1 MLMSLVEHDKARSNP
16 SQASTTSHER
26 SPPIDLEYDSDSF
39 DFEAYKRSRYPNTYT
54 EQDVIES
61 ENLLERPLS
70 TSSALPGH
78 RGSFNSSE
86 PVERPRAS
94 SNTLR
99 TTSSSTTIAR
109 THGSATSGRLKSML
123 KSVNPRS
130 TGTSSTGRAI
140 SHTPGRSTD
149 YLITKGT
156 SKQLGNQFSPSDL
169 SEARES
175 RKSSDSNYKKD
186 ATDNISATITP
197 GTSEKQPNVGKSQS
211 HLALDQHATTS
222 SPRSSS
228 ASSDDG
234 DISLDDEI
242 LANGMAAR
250 RHYRLLE
257 ERVERLREAFRR
269 DPRNKGLGESDLKQ
283 ALKSVQLEDPDEQL
297 LYRELW
303 EYVKRDGALG
313 VQWEKYLSRARE
325 DVANAKLRKTSD
337 QGALV
342 DVADGEVNPADD
354 WEDVDPAV
362 LYDGEPRPRSA
373 HQILRSINTDVD
385 PLEGPLSTESYH
397 QEQILSVP
405 QDRLATHL
413 PRDPNN
419 HQAPPLA
426 YRRETESPQ
435 IHSTPMLAEDED
447 EPLPKSR
454 FDKLALNDTLQIR
467 HVQMSQAASSQ
478 QEPATLPPSAIIYDP
493 PPPPRSA
500 RSHRVSPPTVTPAVA
515 RNSVQSSALEK
526 ERHLP
531 SRTEE
536 RRKQDLS
543 INTQLSSRTKASLT
557 QTKTPSNSRQQINR
571 GTKSGARRKI
581 DDREGG
587 IASGDEPRAQ
597 STSRPNSSRGVRLED
612 NHRYSQDIQEQ
623 SPVQDQGLQGQYASL
638 SRPGTQRQTSYQEAW
653 QASAPGQSYHSL
665 DQLGRVISSGTQF
678 PPYPQAETDAGRHMY
693 ANGLSSTSGRMAPN
707 GFRSSVPAAQDGM
720 KNIVTVQVNGQSYQR
735 LEVIGKGGSS
745 KVFRV
750 IRNRDFKQFALKKVE
765 LNAVD
770 DESMRGYTEEI
781 RLLKRLSGNKCV
793 VSLIDDEL
801 RGKGSG
807 TLYLVLELGET
818 DFAKLLSER
827 QGTPIY
833 LPWITIYFKQML
845 EAVQVI
851 HDERI
856 VHSDLKPANFV
867 LVRGTLKLIDFGIAK
882 AIANDTTN
890 IQRESQVGTVNY
902 MSPETIDSTPDD
914 EKRRKIGRASDVWS
928 LGCILYQMVYGSPP
942 FASFAF
948 NMKALAITREDHIIP
963 FPEFAIP
970 AIPKER
976 SGTGRPELLEDL
988 KVKVPWELKATMQAC
1003 LRRDSKTR
1011 PTIAELLNESWLNG
1025 FYAADDAS
1033 TVNSNVQRLAEDEAV
1048 ISTYQITELLNFCM
1062 PQLVPSWDGRSVANA
1077 RKLQLLAEQIMP
1089 ELQATRADNQY
1100 IL

>member
-54 EQDVIES
+54 EQDVIGS

-70 TSSALPGH
+70 TSSALPEH

-211 HLALDQHATTS
+211 HPALDQHATTS

-337 QGALV
+337 QGALA

-362 LYDGEPRPRSA
+362 LYDGESRPRSA

-587 IASGDEPRAQ
+587 IASGDEPRVQ

-653 QASAPGQSYHSL
+653 QGSAPGQSYHSL

-765 LNAVD
+765 LNA
-770 DESMRGYTEEI
+770 
-781 RLLKRLSGNKCV
+781 
-793 VSLIDDEL
+793 
-801 RGKGSG
+801 
-807 TLYLVLELGET
+807 
-818 DFAKLLSER
+818 
-827 QGTPIY
+827 
-833 LPWITIYFKQML
+833 ML

-1011 PTIAELLNESWLNG
+1011 PTITELLNESWLNG